1 MDTLSSIFLGVVQ
14 GLTEFLPISSSG
26 HLVVTQNLLGF
37 SEPEILFDT
46 ALHLGTLL
54 AVLVFF
60 RNDLKEMVME
70 SWNLLINCLKK
81 NEPLSSIKEKPHAM
95 LTAWVII
102 GTLPTVLIGFLFKDP
117 LEALFGKVHWVGGM
131 LIITGLIIGIAR
143 ILSPGHTKRDNVG
156 LLTALAVGVA
166 QGLAIIPGISR
177 SGSTIICGMLCG
189 MKRELAAR
197 FSFLLSIPAITGA
210 MVLQLATHETG
221 TIDFLPVLS
230 GFSAAAITGFLAL
243 KLLMKMV
250 RKGNLAWFAPYCWA
264 IGLYVIFLM

>member
-26 HLVVTQNLLGF
+26 HLVVIQNLLGF

-46 ALHLGTLL
+46 SLHLGTLL

-60 RNDLKEMVME
+60 RSDLKEMVLE
-70 SWNLLINCLKK
+70 TWNLIINCLKRS
-81 NEPLSSIKEKPHAM
+81 EPLSSIKEKPHAM

-102 GTLPTVLIGFLFKDP
+102 GTLPTVLIGLVFKDP

-131 LIITGLIIGIAR
+131 LVITGLIIGIAR
-143 ILSPGHTKRDNVG
+143 ILNPDHTKRQNVG

-189 MKRELAAR
+189 MNRELAAR

-221 TIDFLPVLS
+221 TIDFLPVLV
-230 GFSAAAITGFLAL
+230 GFSAAAVTGFLAL